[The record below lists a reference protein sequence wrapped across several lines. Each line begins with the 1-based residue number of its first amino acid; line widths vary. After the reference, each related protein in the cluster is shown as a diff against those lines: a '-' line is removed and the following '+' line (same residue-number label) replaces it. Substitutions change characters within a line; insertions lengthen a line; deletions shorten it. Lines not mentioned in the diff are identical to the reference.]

1 MFTKMTLPV
10 QCYQFIV
17 YGHVSPSREFL
28 GLFKLVSSLFK
39 VGLTVQCLKKERHTI
54 LTFFSKNES
63 HKYKLTGCSS
73 TTTCSMYTKKE
84 QVSE

>member
-1 MFTKMTLPV
+1 MTLPV

-39 VGLTVQCLKKERHTI
+39 VGLTVQFLKKRKTLNSDIRSH
-54 LTFFSKNES
+54 KNES
-63 HKYKLTGCSS
+63 RKYRYKLAGCSS
-73 TTTCSMYTKKE
+73 TTACSMYTKKE
-84 QVSE
+84 KVSE